1 MTTKYSQRYGD
12 APSSRKD
19 KGNMTT
25 KSIDIARAVVMSPEL
40 SYRKLAV
47 RFGVSP
53 QRVGQVARRLNVARF
68 KKAGMQEE

>member
-1 MTTKYSQRYGD
+1 
-12 APSSRKD
+12 
-19 KGNMTT
+19 MTT
-25 KSIDIARAVVMSPEL
+25 KSIDIARAVVMSPES